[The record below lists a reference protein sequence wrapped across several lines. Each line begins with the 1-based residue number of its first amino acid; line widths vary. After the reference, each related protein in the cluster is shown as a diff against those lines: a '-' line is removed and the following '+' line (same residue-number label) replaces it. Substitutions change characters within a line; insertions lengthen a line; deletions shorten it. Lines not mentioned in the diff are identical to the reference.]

1 MKYRDK
7 RPALSLDD
15 LSTAWLRRR
24 VTDLKAMPGLN
35 NTLGS
40 IQMEADILAFKH
52 PVFPPYSA
60 GGELT
65 GYTFLGQRHL
75 AQVTDWVKIRWKAYE
90 VERECSTGSWFLSS
104 RTALHPTEPLVV
116 VSLTITNTTTE
127 QKSLDIGFLLSGR
140 SRNTGERGYAW
151 AVPEVPT
158 AVSSFSSTEGLYQNI
173 EMADISGTLLLG
185 NDAGNGYSAQSF
197 SPAPDSWERGQ
208 IARFQRDLKPGE
220 EFVLNF
226 SSSFHEN
233 QEKAL
238 HLVNEWKGRE
248 KQLLI
253 TARHWWE
260 ELWEAAFTVGNS
272 HFSGNAPILESS
284 RPELL
289 KLYYMA
295 ILTEITCR
303 RKYPEAVV
311 IPSYL
316 TLWPRRGEGSTYL
329 TWEMPYI
336 SGLLS
341 KLDPDGLEGLWN
353 LTAQAPFLDSQVAN
367 LFEGSFGGW
376 TCCGHPQTI
385 LTGALNLQRWAGN
398 VNWKKSIIIRQKK
411 KVEGFEA
418 ASQNQILHEEAGS
431 HTHTRKMT
439 GWEVF
444 KESLY
449 YHRSQKVPQSSL
461 ADVGNRDAYLE
472 CVTDYA
478 HGTAALTAIQIWALK
493 ESAAL
498 TGESYDEEIQ
508 RLLKEVL
515 ALYREGKGY
524 FSCRFS
530 DGRVFDAPNLYD
542 VGVVLSTLGDE
553 LPAAMVTEI
562 AEFVRD
568 NLITKTWCH
577 NLWPLSLDVVS
588 GLRCDHQWAG
598 SFSAWPAQF
607 VLGLAKSGYEAPW
620 VEEWLQGM
628 SAVTAQGPFGQAYW
642 AEDIY
647 TPEAGGAAKCFD
659 ELSQGNHWVIQSGV
673 HFFDMVVEGLLGVQ
687 ADIQGNVSLKGGLSA
702 YQKESSLYNIRTH
715 GNLVHVVQGTVET
728 EEG

>member
-7 RPALSLDD
+7 KPALSLND

-40 IQMEADILAFKH
+40 IQMEADVLAFKH
-52 PVFPPYSA
+52 PVFPPYSG

-75 AQVTDWVKIRWKAYE
+75 AQETDCVKIRWKAYE
-90 VERECSTGSWFLSS
+90 VERECTAGDWFFSS
-104 RTALHPTEPLVV
+104 KTALHPTEPLTV
-116 VSLTITNTTTE
+116 VSLTITNTASV
-127 QKSLDIGFLLSGR
+127 QKTLDVGFLLSGR
-140 SRNTGERGYAW
+140 SRNTGSKGYAW

-158 AVSSFSSTEGLYQNI
+158 AVSSFSVVDGLYQHVDT
-173 EMADISGTLLLG
+173 ADIPGTLLLS
-185 NDAGNGYSAQSF
+185 NDKNNGFSAQSF
-197 SPAPDSWERGQ
+197 SPAPDFWEREQ
-208 IARFQRDLKPGE
+208 IARFKRELKPGE
-220 EFVLNF
+220 KFVLNF
-226 SSSFHEN
+226 SASFCADR
-233 QEKAL
+233 EKAL
-238 HLVNEWKGRE
+238 RLVSEWKGSE
-248 KQLLI
+248 VQLL
-253 TARHWWE
+253 TKARLWWE
-260 ELWEAAFTVGNS
+260 ELWKSAFTVGNS
-272 HFSGNAPILESS
+272 HFSGNAPVLESS

-295 ILTEITCR
+295 VLTEITCR
-303 RKYPEAVV
+303 RIYPEADLK
-311 IPSYL
+311 PSYL

-341 KLDPDGLEGLWN
+341 KLDPEGLEGLWK

-367 LFEGSFGGW
+367 LLEGSFGGW

-385 LTGALNLQRWAGN
+385 LTGALNLQRWAGSDD
-398 VNWKKSIIIRQKK
+398 WKESVIVRQSKQI
-411 KVEGFEA
+411 EGFEA
-418 ASQNQILHEEAGS
+418 ASQNQVLGESADHS
-431 HTHTRKMT
+431 TKKMT

-444 KESLY
+444 CESLF
-449 YHRSQKVPQSSL
+449 YHRDLKLPRSTL

-478 HGTAALTAIQIWALK
+478 HGTAALTAIQIRALK
-493 ESAAL
+493 DSAVL
-498 TGESYDEEIQ
+498 TGESYDDEIGQ
-508 RLLKEVL
+508 LLKDVL
-515 ALYREGKGY
+515 ALYQPGMGY
-524 FSCRFS
+524 FSCRFP
-530 DGRVFDAPNLYD
+530 DGRMFDAPNLYD
-542 VGVVLSTLGDE
+542 VGVVLSNIGDE
-553 LPAAMVTEI
+553 LPVSMIAEI

-568 NLITKTWCH
+568 NLITKTWSH

-598 SFSAWPAQF
+598 CFAAWPAQF
-607 VLGLAKSGYEAPW
+607 VLGLAKSGYNAPW

-628 SAVTAQGPFGQAYW
+628 SQITAQGPFGQAYW

-647 TPEAGGAAKCFD
+647 TPESGGAAKCFD

-687 ADIQGNVSLKGGLSA
+687 ADLDGKVSLAGGLTA
-702 YQKESSLYNIRTH
+702 YQDESSLYNIRTH
-715 GNLVHVVQGTVET
+715 GNLVHVVQGKVEI